1 MKVVHVLKRIET
13 IDEDVKDLRKLE
25 KSLSK
30 DKSFTT
36 AIYMSIEKQIN
47 ILLGERI
54 KMLELKIENPP
65 EQMVEEIEGKPEE
78 REEKK
83 KEKKTSK
90 KKTVKKKPVKKKAKV
105 TDIDDIPMLTQ
116 DQIDAKISNISIT
129 KKEKKTEEKTDEKE
143 IKLLDT
149 ALEHGT
155 LNKKN
160 LEESRDKKVKFF
172 RENFPSD

>member
-1 MKVVHVLKRIET
+1 MKVVHILKRIET
-13 IDEDVKDLRKLE
+13 VDEDIKDLRKLE

-65 EQMVEEIEGKPEE
+65 DSMVEEIEGKPEE
-78 REEKK
+78 KVDNK
-83 KEKKTSK
+83 KEKEHSRKKTSK
-90 KKTVKKKPVKKKAKV
+90 KKLLNNNKPKN
-105 TDIDDIPMLTQ
+105 IDDIPMLTQ
-116 DQIDAKISNISIT
+116 DQIDAKISNITVT
-129 KKEKKTEEKTDEKE
+129 KKDKNVEEQPDERE

-155 LNKKN
+155 LNKDDIQDG
-160 LEESRDKKVKFF
+160 RDKKVKFF

>member
-13 IDEDVKDLRKLE
+13 IDEDIKDLRKLE

-83 KEKKTSK
+83 TAKTVR
-90 KKTVKKKPVKKKAKV
+90 KKTVKKKPSIKKTTL

-116 DQIDAKISNISIT
+116 DQIDAKISNISVA
-129 KKEKKTEEKTDEKE
+129 KKDKGSVKNTEEKE
-143 IKLLDT
+143 IKLLDA

-155 LNKKN
+155 LNKKE
-160 LEESRDKKVKFF
+160 LEESKDKKVKFF

>member
-1 MKVVHVLKRIET
+1 MKVVHVLKRIEI
-13 IDEDVKDLRKLE
+13 IDEDIKDLRKLE
-25 KSLSK
+25 KSLTK

-78 REEKK
+78 REENKKADNTTKK
-83 KEKKTSK
+83 KIGK
-90 KKTVKKKPVKKKAKV
+90 KKQLKKKAKV
-105 TDIDDIPMLTQ
+105 TDIEEIPMLTQ
-116 DQIDAKISNISIT
+116 DQIDKKISAISIT
-129 KKEKKTEEKTDEKE
+129 KKEKKSAEKTDEKE

-155 LNKKN
+155 LNKKE
-160 LEESRDKKVKFF
+160 LEESKDKKVKFF